1 MGCLHVSHG
10 EGTTSALKHVELSLF
25 FAREQIERG
34 FISLEHVPAGV
45 MVADAL
51 TKSLPAEKFRKFSAR
66 LVGSGAGRL
75 RCDVPLFGCGPQAI
89 LLG

>member
-66 LVGSGAGRL
+66 LVGSGAGRDATL
-75 RCDVPLFGCGPQAI
+75 VAM
-89 LLG
+89 